1 MTAWLNLRPHEWLA
15 TMKQHENQAFCAG
28 AKPKIR
34 FRPAPHRKPR
44 IKTLAERSV
53 SWILSLAGVT
63 FFIQNTMVFLRV
75 YTSERQK
82 VKKHPPQILQNIAF
96 GEKKPAA
103 KSRKLQGFIV
113 SNFRIVSF
121 FEKVSIK

>member
-1 MTAWLNLRPHEWLA
+1 MTTWLNLRPHEWLA
-15 TMKQHENQAFCAG
+15 TMKQHEHQAFCAD

-34 FRPAPHRKPR
+34 FRPAPHRTSR
-44 IKTLAERSV
+44 IKTFAERSV

-63 FFIQNTMVFLRV
+63 FFKQNIMVFCIFTLR
-75 YTSERQK
+75 K
-82 VKKHPPQILQNIAF
+82 VKKSNKLPHLLQNIAF